1 MGLKSYLAPGRK
13 ADKKDK
19 EEKKVSELNEKAPAT
34 GTSTPQ
40 HLAPSAPLS
49 GAATPYGSRPASMF
63 PEGDFRNHAREEIL
77 DIKCDMMVNNLYSQ
91 QMELLWTAGGHDEG
105 ILLKKSRGQYACCPS
120 DLESEPTGF
129 YKAVETLNVRSAMTV
144 NTRVIKLFLHGN
156 DRSFI
161 PLKSGLRLQVLP
173 DMSYLPRCAKHQFAA
188 FIADRGIL
196 VVWDDDPRHLIKR
209 AEQIEQALMK
219 MIWREEGEEEEEV
232 VSEKE
237 KTADINIDEVGMDSV
252 EAGAYEKPRRIVL
265 TQAICNAVT
274 LCMLIAVMGTGWRK
288 VALEIGLD
296 GSYIRIAFVLCIIP
310 QAWLSLFFYQSV
322 VGVLAQMVGPISQL
336 TDNTK
341 YYSGT
346 APKRL
351 HADLVTLPHITIECP
366 VYKEGLQAVIEPTVH
381 SIKAAISTYEMQGG
395 TANIFV
401 NDDGMQLI
409 SEEEA
414 RARQDFYDEHN
425 IGWVARPRHDPKGEH
440 GEAFT
445 RRGKFKKASNMNYAL
460 WVSNRVEDKMNAVPK
475 HANWTNEDEAES
487 YVRAL
492 NEVVEEDEGRTWAD
506 GNIRLGDYILLIDS
520 DTRVPTDCLLDA
532 ASEMHQS
539 PQVAILQYASG
550 VMNVTDSF
558 FERGITFF
566 TNLIYTQIKFAVAS
580 GDVAPFVG
588 HNAFLR
594 WSSVQN
600 IAYDCEDDNREKYW
614 SESTVSEDFDM
625 ALRLQNNGYVV
636 RLAGYTG
643 DGFKEGVSLTVYDEL
658 ARWEKYAYG
667 CNELVFQP
675 LRYWPTRG
683 PFTKLFRNFITS
695 AMPLPSKF
703 TIMAYIGTYYAIAS
717 AWPLTMLNYFLIG
730 WYNGYQD
737 KYYLD
742 SFKIYLAILVVF
754 SLAGNIALAV
764 VRYRNDEMGLLRG
777 LITNFMWVPMLTC
790 FLGGLS
796 LHLSQAL
803 LSHFFGIDMNW
814 GATSKEAEDTTFFE
828 EVGKVIKN
836 FKYTFAACFI
846 MAAGMVVCSVALPW
860 NWQIHQ
866 FFAIWPLATVVV
878 SHFLTPIV
886 LNPQLIRFTW

>member
-13 ADKKDK
+13 ADKK
-19 EEKKVSELNEKAPAT
+19 V
-34 GTSTPQ
+34 
-40 HLAPSAPLS
+40 S
-49 GAATPYGSRPASMF
+49 GAATPFGSRPASVF
-63 PEGDFRNHAREEIL
+63 PEGDFRNHAKEEIL
-77 DIKCDMMVNNLYSQ
+77 DIKCDMMVNNLYQQ

-105 ILLKKSRGQYACCPS
+105 ILLKKSRGKYACCPS
-120 DLESEPTGF
+120 DLESEPVGF
-129 YKAVETLNVRSAMTV
+129 FKAVETLNVRSAMTV

-156 DRSFI
+156 DRAFI

-196 VVWDDDPRHLIKR
+196 VVWDDDPRHLVKR
-209 AEQIEQALMK
+209 ATDIENALMK
-219 MIWREEGEEEEEV
+219 MVWKQESEEEE

-237 KTADINIDEVGMDSV
+237 KQAEVNIDELGADSE
-252 EAGAYEKPRRIVL
+252 EAGALEKPRRIVL
-265 TQAICNAVT
+265 TQAITGALT
-274 LCMLIAVMGTGWRK
+274 LCLMIVVMGTGWRK
-288 VALEIGLD
+288 IALEIATD
-296 GSYIRIAFVLCIIP
+296 GSYIRIAFVLCILP
-310 QAWLSLFFYQSV
+310 QMWLSLFFYQAV
-322 VGVLAQMVGPISQL
+322 VNNIAQLFGPISQL
-336 TDNTK
+336 TSNTK
-341 YYSGT
+341 FYSGV

-351 HADLVTLPHITIECP
+351 NADLTTLPHITIQCP
-366 VYKEGLQAVIEPTVH
+366 VYKEGLQGVIEPTVH

-460 WVSNRVEDKMNAVPK
+460 WVSNRIEDKMNATPK
-475 HANWTNEDEAES
+475 HANWSNEDEAEI
-487 YVRAL
+487 YVKAL

-506 GNIRLGDYILLIDS
+506 GNVRLGDYILLIDS

-539 PQVAILQYASG
+539 PQVAILQYSSG

-558 FERGITFF
+558 FEKGITFF
-566 TNLIYTQIKFAVAS
+566 TNLIYTQIKYAVAS

-588 HNAFLR
+588 HNAILR

-600 IAYDCEDDNREKYW
+600 IAYDCEDDHREKYW
-614 SESTVSEDFDM
+614 SENTVSEDFDM
-625 ALRLQNNGYVV
+625 ALRLQNDGYVV
-636 RLAGYTG
+636 RMGGYTG

-667 CNELVFQP
+667 CNELLFHP
-675 LRYWPTRG
+675 IRYWPTRG
-683 PFTKLFRNFITS
+683 PFTKLFRNFICS

-703 TIMAYIGTYYAIAS
+703 TIMAYIGTYYAIGS
-717 AWPLTMLNYFLIG
+717 AWILTILNYFLMG
-730 WYNGYQD
+730 WYLGYND

-742 SFKIYLAILVVF
+742 SFQIYLAILVVF
-754 SLAGNIALAV
+754 SALGNLSLAIL
-764 VRYRNDEMGLLRG
+764 RYRTDEQGLLSA
-777 LITNFMWVPMLTC
+777 LLLNLMWIPMMML

-803 LSHFFGIDMNW
+803 LSHMFGIDMNW
-814 GATSKEAEDTTFFE
+814 GATSKEAENTTFFK

-836 FKYTFAACFI
+836 FKYTFIFCIVMALGMIACAWI
-846 MAAGMVVCSVALPW
+846 VPW
-860 NWQIHQ
+860 NWQIRQ
-866 FFAIWPLATVVV
+866 FFAIWPLATIIF
-878 SHFLTPIV
+878 SHFFLPIM
-886 LNPQLIRFTW
+886 LNPNLMLFTW

>member
-13 ADKKDK
+13 SDKKDGK
-19 EEKKVSELNEKAPAT
+19 STELNEKAPAT
-34 GTSTPQ
+34 GASTPH
-40 HLAPSAPLS
+40 HLTPSGAVS
-49 GAATPYGSRPASMF
+49 GAATPFGSRPVSVF
-63 PEGDFRNHAREEIL
+63 PEGDFRNHAKEEIL
-77 DIKCDMMVNNLYSQ
+77 DIKCDMMVNSLYQ
-91 QMELLWTAGGHDEG
+91 KQMELLWTAGAHDEG
-105 ILLKKSRGQYACCPS
+105 ILLKKSRGKYACCPS
-120 DLESEPTGF
+120 DLESEPFGF
-129 YKAVETLNVRSAMTV
+129 FKAIETLNVRCAMTV
-144 NTRVIKLFLHGN
+144 NTRVIKLFLHNN
-156 DRSFI
+156 DSPFI

-209 AEQIEQALMK
+209 AEDIEQALMK
-219 MIWREEGEEEEEV
+219 MVWRQDGEEEEE

-237 KTADINIDEVGMDSV
+237 KTAEININEIGADSE
-252 EAGAYEKPRRIVL
+252 EAGAFEKPRRIVL
-265 TQAICNAVT
+265 TQAICNALT
-274 LCMLIAVMGTGWRK
+274 LCLIIVVLALGWRK
-288 VALEIGLD
+288 VAIEIGYD
-296 GSYIRIAFVLCIIP
+296 GGYARIAFLLCFLP
-310 QAWLSLFFYQSV
+310 QFWVSLFFFQALI
-322 VGVLAQMVGPISQL
+322 GNLAQLFGPISQL
-336 TDNTK
+336 TSNTK
-341 YYSGT
+341 FYSGV

-351 HADLVTLPHITIECP
+351 NADLVALPHITIQCP

-440 GEAFT
+440 GDPFV

-460 WVSNRVEDKMNAVPK
+460 WVSNRIEDKMNATPK
-475 HANWTNEDEAES
+475 HANWSNEDEAEL
-487 YVRAL
+487 YVKAL

-506 GNIRLGDYILLIDS
+506 GNVRLGDYILLIDS

-558 FERGITFF
+558 FEKGITFF
-566 TNLIYTQIKFAVAS
+566 TNLIYTQIKYAVAS

-588 HNAFLR
+588 HNAILR

-614 SESTVSEDFDM
+614 SEATVSEDFDM
-625 ALRLQNNGYVV
+625 ALRLQNDGYVV
-636 RLAGYTG
+636 RLGGYTG

-667 CNELVFQP
+667 CNELLFHP
-675 LRYWPTRG
+675 IRYWPTRG

-703 TIMAYIGTYYAIAS
+703 TIMAYIGTYYAIGS
-717 AWPLTMLNYFLIG
+717 AWLLTILNYFLLG
-730 WYNGYQD
+730 WYNSYQD

-742 SFKIYLAILVVF
+742 SFQVYLAIIVVF
-754 SLAGNIALAV
+754 TGLGNVALAIL
-764 VRYRNDEMGLLRG
+764 RYRTDEQG
-777 LITNFMWVPMLTC
+777 LIRALLTNFMWVPMMTI

-803 LSHFFGIDMNW
+803 LSHMFGIDMNW
-814 GATSKEAEDTTFFE
+814 GATSKEAENTTFFK

-836 FKYTFAACFI
+836 FKFTFIFCI
-846 MAAGMVVCSVALPW
+846 LMSIGMVVCAVAVPW
-860 NWQIHQ
+860 NWRITQ
-866 FFAIWPLATVVV
+866 FFAIWPLATVLV
-878 SHFLTPIV
+878 SHFALPIV
-886 LNPQLIRFTW
+886 LNPNLMLFTW